1 MAVEMKFSSAISD
14 FDAFNCCN
22 DVEFGCC
29 RSVWWLQADVDHMI
43 RGIRHRICASNRQV
57 LLPSNEV

>member
-1 MAVEMKFSSAISD
+1 MAVEMKFSSPISD

-22 DVEFGCC
+22 GVEFGCC

-43 RGIRHRICASNRQV
+43 RGIRHRFAQAIDK
-57 LLPSNEV
+57 LPSNEV